1 MLKQFLF
8 TRIGHNYIPTTN
20 IDTSIKWYTQNLGL
34 KLINK
39 FEDRGSY
46 IAVLHYPHKNAIA
59 TLLIQ
64 TEKNNPL
71 EIIRNEKA
79 FPVIAL
85 NCEDIEYTHNQLKE
99 KGIEVEDIKV
109 LGQGEAKYF
118 YFRDNEENLL
128 EATWSIWDP
137 LDKIREGW

>member
-1 MLKQFLF
+1 MRVLKFIKLIGMYDEPCPLKLTLKNVCVIIFLF

-39 FEDRGSY
+39 FEYRGSY

-64 TEKNNPL
+64 TENNNPL

-85 NCEDIEYTHNQLKE
+85 NCEDI
-99 KGIEVEDIKV
+99 KV

-118 YFRDNEENLL
+118 YFRDNEKNLL
-128 EATWSIWDP
+128 EATWSI
-137 LDKIREGW
+137 

>member
-1 MLKQFLF
+1 MLNQFLF
-8 TRIGHNYIPTTN
+8 TRVGHNYIPTTN

-64 TEKNNPL
+64 TENNNPL

-137 LDKIREGW
+137 

>member
-1 MLKQFLF
+1 M
-8 TRIGHNYIPTTN
+8 
-20 IDTSIKWYTQNLGL
+20 
-34 KLINK
+34 INK

-64 TEKNNPL
+64 TENNNPL

-118 YFRDNEENLL
+118 YFRDNEK
-128 EATWSIWDP
+128 TY
-137 LDKIREGW
+137 

>member
-1 MLKQFLF
+1 MLKQILF
-8 TRIGHNYIPTTN
+8 TRVGHNYIPTTN
-20 IDTSIKWYTQNLGL
+20 IDTSIRWYTQNLGL

-39 FEDRGSY
+39 FKDRGSY

-64 TEKNNPL
+64 TENNNPL
-71 EIIRNEKA
+71 KIIRNEKA

-118 YFRDNEENLL
+118 YLRDNEKNLL
-128 EATWSIWDP
+128 EATWSIWNP

>member
-1 MLKQFLF
+1 MLNQFLF
-8 TRIGHNYIPTTN
+8 TRVGHNYIPTTN

-64 TEKNNPL
+64 TENNNPL

>member
-1 MLKQFLF
+1 QFLF
-8 TRIGHNYIPTTN
+8 TRVGHNYIPTTN

-64 TEKNNPL
+64 TENNNPL

>member
-1 MLKQFLF
+1 M
-8 TRIGHNYIPTTN
+8 PTTN

-64 TEKNNPL
+64 TENNNPL

-118 YFRDNEENLL
+118 YFRDNEKNLL